1 MISTPQSNPFPQTEQ
16 HSSVLELLGSLAFEL
31 TLGKNILWANPQL
44 ARTNLGGQLPKTLL
58 QLSGYFDAITP
69 RFSIDNLTNYLP
81 GSQSRWSLS
90 RKNRTGE
97 TQYFDLRLE
106 RTQDPDHF
114 IGVIQDVTLT
124 VQKQLT
130 RSDHVSKSVA
140 FGGLDI
146 AVFTARRDLL
156 ANMAAHYCPHATHIS
171 FKLHDAEQMEV
182 LYGPLTLEHIERELL
197 RRLTAFLPDG
207 TSICLDDGRLMLLLP
222 DIQTLD
228 AESLSQALTAFPIAT
243 PEGPVDIVLDIDT
256 DMLLPP
262 TKLKPKPAE
271 HAFEPQMTQEL
282 TAEDILAL
290 LNQRHLSL
298 ALQPICDAKTG
309 TIHHYEALM
318 RVDDPDKG
326 PISAWRH
333 ILAAEKLDLVHLM
346 DMRALERATLLM
358 LRYPDIHLAL
368 NVSAA
373 TICNDVYQ
381 AEYFDLLDA
390 HPNLH
395 DRITCEMTETMALDN
410 LDMVAAFSSEL
421 RLRGCDLSID
431 DFGAGHTTFKTL
443 MTTEAAQIKLD
454 GSLISNICRSQE
466 QQNFVRLMVDFADT
480 FDVKLVVERVETRKE
495 QMLLSA
501 LGVDYLQGY
510 YLGKPISEHDFN
522 QRPKRGGVSS

>member
-1 MISTPQSNPFPQTEQ
+1 MMNTPQSNPFPKVGQ
-16 HSSVLELLGSLAFEL
+16 HGSTLELLDSMAFEL
-31 TLGKNILWANPQL
+31 TLGKNILWANPQV
-44 ARTNLGGQLPKTLL
+44 AHMNLGEQLPKTLL
-58 QLSGYFDAITP
+58 QLDGHFDAITP
-69 RFSIDNLTNYLP
+69 RFSINNLPNYLP
-81 GSQSRWSLS
+81 GSQSRWSFS
-90 RKNRTGE
+90 RENYAGE
-97 TQYFDLRLE
+97 TQYFELRLE
-106 RTQDPDHF
+106 RTEEPDHF
-114 IGVIQDVTLT
+114 IGALQDVTVT
-124 VQKQLT
+124 VQKQLAP
-130 RSDHVSKSVA
+130 SDHVSKSVA
-140 FGGLDI
+140 LGGLDL

-156 ANMAAHYCPHATHIS
+156 ATMAAHYCPHATHIS
-171 FKLHDAEQMEV
+171 FKLHDAEQMDA

-207 TSICLDDGRLMLLLP
+207 TSVCLDDGRLMLLLP

-228 AESLSQALTAFPIAT
+228 AESLSQALTAFPIST
-243 PEGPVDIVLDIDT
+243 PEGAVNIALDIDT
-256 DMLLPP
+256 QMLLPP
-262 TKLKPKPAE
+262 TKLNPKPAE
-271 HAFEPQMTQEL
+271 QVLKRQMTQEL
-282 TAEDILAL
+282 TAEDILTL
-290 LNQRHLSL
+290 LNQRRLSL

-309 TIHHYEALM
+309 KIHHYEALM

-358 LRYPDIHLAL
+358 LRYPDIHIAL

-395 DRITCEMTETMALDN
+395 HRITCEMTETMALDN

-421 RLRGCDLSID
+421 GLRGCALSID

-522 QRPKRGGVSS
+522 QHPKRGGVSS